1 MIAQSRPLA
10 WLLALAGFFL
20 ACAAV
25 RANEIRAISLYAEST
40 GTRAEIH
47 LAAAG
52 EYRMMT
58 LTGPDRLVVDFPDS
72 RAKEKLS
79 LPAAAGVVS
88 TVRTGEPVPGTL
100 RVVFDLTQPA
110 VAARPQIH
118 QADDN
123 HNDARLI
130 IQWPSTAVS
139 SSSTAVAQTPS
150 ASTPTVSV
158 ATNSEQAKQEAARA
172 LALLTASNNTAEPA
186 TPNTAASPE
195 LTTTPSRPA
204 PATPVAPPTATNAA
218 IVPVSMQPGMRPL
231 IIAIDAG
238 HGGKDPGAIN
248 RSTGTQEKHV
258 ALAIA
263 RELARQVDATP
274 GLRAYLTRNSDVFIE
289 LPARSRM
296 ARAAH
301 ADMFISIHANAS
313 KNNLAARGASVH
325 LLSTRGASSQYARW
339 LANEE
344 NAADL
349 IGGIRPRSD
358 DVVTNVL
365 LSLAQSGTMK
375 ASQDAGN
382 HVLEQLRQVGRI
394 HSQNLEY
401 ANLSVLR
408 NADMPA
414 MLVETG
420 FLSNREDERLL
431 VSAAYQRRVANA
443 ILQGVITFFS
453 RQPPPGTLFAARAQ
467 AETKTSR

>member
-1 MIAQSRPLA
+1 MIARSRPLA
-10 WLLALAGFFL
+10 LLLAFAVFFL
-20 ACAAV
+20 ACAIV
-25 RANEIRAISLYAEST
+25 RANEIRAINVQAESS

-58 LTGPDRLVVDFPDS
+58 LAAPDRLVVDFPAS
-72 RAKEKLS
+72 HAKDKLS

-88 TVRTGEPVPGTL
+88 AVRTGEPVPGTL
-100 RVVFDLTQPA
+100 RVVFDLTGPA
-110 VAARPQIH
+110 VASRPQIDH
-118 QADDN
+118 SASSP
-123 HNDARLI
+123 RLI
-130 IQWPSTAVS
+130 IHWPSTTPS
-139 SSSTAVAQTPS
+139 SSSVAAAPS
-150 ASTPTVSV
+150 STTPTAPVV
-158 ATNSEQAKQEAARA
+158 NNEQAQQEAARA
-172 LALLTASNNTAEPA
+172 LALLTASNTETSSAS
-186 TPNTAASPE
+186 AAPMV
-195 LTTTPSRPA
+195 TTTPAVSA
-204 PATPVAPPTATNAA
+204 NTANTAM
-218 IVPVSMQPGMRPL
+218 VPVSMQPGMRPL

-238 HGGKDPGAIN
+238 HGGKDPGAISPHN
-248 RSTGTQEKHV
+248 RTQEKHV

-289 LPARSRM
+289 LPARARM

-313 KNNLAARGASVH
+313 KTNLAARGASVH

-349 IGGIRPRSD
+349 IGGVRPRSD

-382 HVLEQLRQVGRI
+382 HVLEQLRQVGRL

-431 VSAAYQRRVANA
+431 VSPAYQRRVANA
-443 ILQGVITFFS
+443 ILQGVTTFFS

-467 AETKTSR
+467 AEMKASR

>member
-1 MIAQSRPLA
+1 MIARSRPLA
-10 WLLALAGFFL
+10 LLLTLAGFFL
-20 ACAAV
+20 ACAVV
-25 RANEIRAISLYAEST
+25 RANEIRAISVQAEAN

-47 LAAAG
+47 LATTG
-52 EYRMMT
+52 DYRMMT
-58 LTGPDRLVVDFPDS
+58 LTGPDRLVVDFPNS
-72 RAKEKLS
+72 NAKDKLL
-79 LPAAAGVVS
+79 LPDAAGVVS
-88 TVRTGEPVPGTL
+88 AVRTGQPVPGTL
-100 RVVFDLTQPA
+100 RVVFDLTGPA
-110 VAARPQIH
+110 VASRPQIH
-118 QADDN
+118 HADSN
-123 HNDARLI
+123 HNYVRLV
-130 IQWPSTAVS
+130 IQWPSTTSAP
-139 SSSTAVAQTPS
+139 SSTFLAATPS
-150 ASTPTVSV
+150 STIT
-158 ATNSEQAKQEAARA
+158 ATPAIDNNQAQQEAARA
-172 LALLTASNNTAEPA
+172 LALLTASNTIAVASSTPASAPAVTSSVSSSSATATAVNTA
-186 TPNTAASPE
+186 
-195 LTTTPSRPA
+195 
-204 PATPVAPPTATNAA
+204 TATM
-218 IVPVSMQPGMRPL
+218 VPVSMQPGMRPL

-238 HGGKDPGAIN
+238 HGGKDPGAIS
-248 RSTGTQEKHV
+248 RHTGTQEKHV

-274 GLRAYLTRNSDVFIE
+274 GLRAHLIRNSDVFIE

-349 IGGIRPRSD
+349 IGGVRPRSD

-382 HVLEQLRQVGRI
+382 HVLDQLRQVGRI

-431 VSAAYQRRVANA
+431 VSAAYQRRVAGA

-467 AETKTSR
+467 AEMKASR

>member
-1 MIAQSRPLA
+1 MIARSRPLA
-10 WLLALAGFFL
+10 LLLALTGFFL
-20 ACAAV
+20 ACAIV
-25 RANEIRAISLYAEST
+25 RANEIRAINLQTQAS

-47 LAAAG
+47 LATAG
-52 EYRMMT
+52 DYRMMT

-72 RAKEKLS
+72 RATPKLT

-88 TVRTGEPVPGTL
+88 AVRTGQPVPGTL
-100 RVVFDLTQPA
+100 RVVFDLTGPV
-110 VAARPQIH
+110 VASRPQIH
-118 QADDN
+118 HADSN
-123 HNDARLI
+123 HNNVRLI
-130 IQWPSTAVS
+130 IQWPASASSTTSMATAPIPTPPTTTAV
-139 SSSTAVAQTPS
+139 TDNNKVQD
-150 ASTPTVSV
+150 
-158 ATNSEQAKQEAARA
+158 EAARA
-172 LALLTASNNTAEPA
+172 LALLTASN
-186 TPNTAASPE
+186 TAAPIIS
-195 LTTTPSRPA
+195 TPPA
-204 PATPVAPPTATNAA
+204 APVVASASANLAPPTTTATTA
-218 IVPVSMQPGMRPL
+218 IAPVSMQPGMRPL

-238 HGGKDPGAIN
+238 HGGKDPGAISPHN
-248 RSTGTQEKHV
+248 GTQEKHV

-263 RELARQVDATP
+263 RELARQVNATP
-274 GLRAYLTRNSDVFIE
+274 GLRAHLIRNSDVFIE
-289 LPARSRM
+289 LPARARM

-313 KNNLAARGASVH
+313 KNNFSARGASVH

-349 IGGIRPRSD
+349 IGGVRPRSD

-382 HVLEQLRQVGRI
+382 HVLDQLRQIGRL
-394 HSQNLEY
+394 HSQHLEY

-414 MLVETG
+414 MLIETG

-431 VSAAYQRRVANA
+431 VSAAYQRRVAGA
-443 ILQGVITFFS
+443 ILQGITTFFS

-467 AETKTSR
+467 AEMKTSR

>member
-1 MIAQSRPLA
+1 MIAHNRPLA
-10 WLLALAGFFL
+10 LLLTLAGFFL
-20 ACAAV
+20 VCAAV
-25 RANEIRAISLYAEST
+25 RANEIRAISVQAEPG

-47 LAAAG
+47 LASSG
-52 EYRMMT
+52 DYRMMT

-72 RAKEKLS
+72 RAKDKLT

-88 TVRTGEPVPGTL
+88 AVRTGEPVPGTL
-100 RVVFDLTQPA
+100 RVVFDLTKPA
-110 VAARPQIH
+110 VALRPQIH
-118 QADDN
+118 PPDN
-123 HNDARLI
+123 SQNNARFI
-130 IQWPSTAVS
+130 IQWPNSAAVS
-139 SSSTAVAQTPS
+139 SASTSTPS
-150 ASTPTVSV
+150 VPPP
-158 ATNSEQAKQEAARA
+158 ATTTNGEQAQQEAARA
-172 LALLTASNNTAEPA
+172 LALLTASNPS
-186 TPNTAASPE
+186 ASG
-195 LTTTPSRPA
+195 A
-204 PATPVAPPTATNAA
+204 PVAPAVATAPAA
-218 IVPVSMQPGMRPL
+218 NPASATPPASPPSTANTALVPVSMQPGMRPL

-238 HGGKDPGAIN
+238 HGGKDPGAVN
-248 RSTGTQEKHV
+248 RNTGTQEKHV

-274 GLRAYLTRNSDVFIE
+274 GLRAHLIRNSDVFIE

-313 KNNLAARGASVH
+313 KTNLAARGASVH

-349 IGGIRPRSD
+349 IGGVRPRSD

-394 HSQNLEY
+394 HSQHLEY

-431 VSAAYQRRVANA
+431 VSPAYQRRVANA

-467 AETKTSR
+467 AEMKGSR

>member
-1 MIAQSRPLA
+1 MIAHNRPLA
-10 WLLALAGFFL
+10 LLLTLAGFFL
-20 ACAAV
+20 VCAAV
-25 RANEIRAISLYAEST
+25 RANEIRAISLHAEPS

-47 LAAAG
+47 LASAG
-52 EYRMMT
+52 DYRMMT

-72 RAKEKLS
+72 RAKDKLS

-88 TVRTGEPVPGTL
+88 AVRTGEPVPGTL
-100 RVVFDLTQPA
+100 RVVFDLTEPA
-110 VAARPQIH
+110 LALRPQIH
-118 QADDN
+118 QPDSSQKN
-123 HNDARLI
+123 ARFI
-130 IQWPSTAVS
+130 IQWPNSAAVS
-139 SSSTAVAQTPS
+139 SASAPDTPTPS
-150 ASTPTVSV
+150 ATSPSAASTR
-158 ATNSEQAKQEAARA
+158 TNGEDAQKEAARA
-172 LALLTASNNTAEPA
+172 LALLTASNP
-186 TPNTAASPE
+186 S
-195 LTTTPSRPA
+195 TPS
-204 PATPVAPPTATNAA
+204 TPVAPAVAAAPAKPASASPPISPPSAANTAM
-218 IVPVSMQPGMRPL
+218 VPVNMQPGMRPL

-248 RSTGTQEKHV
+248 RNTGTQEKHV

-274 GLRAYLTRNSDVFIE
+274 GLRAHLIRNSDVFIE
-289 LPARSRM
+289 LPARARM

-349 IGGIRPRSD
+349 IGGVRPRSD

-431 VSAAYQRRVANA
+431 VSPAYQRRVATA
-443 ILQGVITFFS
+443 ILQGVTTFFS

-467 AETKTSR
+467 AEMKGSR